1 MAFLEVKNLSH
12 YYGLGT
18 PFKTDA
24 VHNVSFSAE
33 KGEIIGIIGHTGSGK
48 STLIQHLNGL
58 LKADEGQVLI
68 DGKDIWEN
76 PKEINNIRFRVGMVF
91 QYPEHQLFD
100 ETVYKDIAFGPTNM
114 NLSADEIDN
123 AVRYSASLVGIG
135 EEFYEKSPLELSGG
149 EMRRVAI
156 AGVIAMRPEILVL
169 DEPTAGL
176 DPAGRELL
184 ISRIIEYRDTT
195 KATVFIVSHSMED
208 IARISDKVLVMNRG
222 ELAMFDKTEKV
233 FSNSETLEN
242 IGLNV
247 PQVTK
252 IMSKLKENGININGD
267 VLTVDGAVNAI
278 LALKNGGAINA

>member
-195 KATVFIVSHSMED
+195 NATVFIVSHSMED

>member
-12 YYGLGT
+12 YYGQGT

-68 DGKDIWEN
+68 EGKDIWEN
-76 PKEINNIRFRVGMVF
+76 PKEMSKIRFRVGMVF

-114 NLSADEIDN
+114 NLSAEEIDK
-123 AVRYSASLVGIG
+123 AVKYSASLVGIG
-135 EEFYEKSPLELSGG
+135 EEFYEISPLELSGG

-184 ISRIIEYRDTT
+184 ISRIIEYRD
-195 KATVFIVSHSMED
+195 ATNATIFIVSHSMED
-208 IARISDKVLVMNRG
+208 IARISDKVLVMNHG
-222 ELAMFDKTEKV
+222 ELVMFDETDKV
-233 FSNSETLEN
+233 FSNSEALES
-242 IGLNV
+242 IGLNI

-252 IMSKLKENGININGD
+252 IMTKLKSSGVDVKGD
-267 VLTVDGAVNAI
+267 FLTVDGAVNAI
-278 LALKNGGAINA
+278 LALKNGGAIDA